1 MSDDDA
7 ADAIESMTAA
17 DAPMIEVLDRFGR
30 AGWSANH
37 LASPDGC
44 VRCGN
49 CNATSAAGS
58 IQIDAKHRL
67 EGASD
72 PQDMMYVFGFGC
84 PTCGTRGVI
93 VAGFGPAASEQDQ
106 QLIAAL
112 GDDQDAV
119 DPVAAN
125 PT

>member
-1 MSDDDA
+1 MSNA
-7 ADAIESMTAA
+7 ADANESMTAA
-17 DAPMIEVLDRFGR
+17 DAPLVEVLDRFHQ

-37 LASPDGC
+37 LAVPNGG

-49 CNATSAAGS
+49 CNATIAAGL
-58 IQIDAKHRL
+58 IKIDATHRL

-72 PQDMMYVFGFGC
+72 PQDMMYVFGFSC
-84 PTCGTRGVI
+84 PACGTRGVI
-93 VAGFGPAASEQDQ
+93 VAGFGPAASEHDQ

-112 GDDQDAV
+112 GDDHDAV
-119 DPVAAN
+119 DPVAAS